1 MFYCE
6 NQEKFILKDLD
17 GTESEVTDKSG
28 CCLVP
33 TTYTLGKALEYSNL
47 LNDSSER
54 AKFKE

>member
-17 GTESEVTDKSG
+17 GIELEVTDKSG